1 MAKEGT
7 RTADMAKA
15 LGIGCTTFATLQL
28 QPEVHHDILWMGR
41 VIRLVALAGY
51 VLSTAPWMTQS
62 CLDAWASVFASAL
75 AVLRDAVPR
84 HMISA
89 PPALEKVT

>member
-1 MAKEGT
+1 
-7 RTADMAKA
+7 MAKA

-41 VIRLVALAGY
+41 VTRLVALAGC

-75 AVLRDAVPR
+75 VVLMDALTQR
-84 HMISA
+84 MISVHL
-89 PPALEKVT
+89 ALAKVT